1 MPSVSNDRLG
11 SDSAGPVGQD
21 PRQFDPHKAAEVV
34 AVART
39 SGVLE
44 KSVSASDPVHLTIR
58 ELTARL
64 RRDGFAG
71 VNLRPDLVFTAKGPN
86 SSIEKK
92 ASSLPRL
99 PKIE

>member
-1 MPSVSNDRLG
+1 M
-11 SDSAGPVGQD
+11 SDLVA
-21 PRQFDPHKAAEVV
+21 RQFQRARDDQAAP
-34 AVART
+34 RFLPL
-39 SGVLE
+39 GNGLLGN
-44 KSVSASDPVHLTIR
+44 P
-58 ELTARL
+58 
-64 RRDGFAG
+64 GG